1 METETSRLDWQTPF
15 KAMLERRAHADYMAS
30 GRTLKERARWI
41 PPEWLRDAIDALNR
55 NDENAAKRI
64 MLDAY
69 IPSER

>member
-1 METETSRLDWQTPF
+1 MDTKTVDLDWQTPF

-30 GRTLKERARWI
+30 GRTLKERERWT

-55 NDENAAKRI
+55 NDENTAKRV